1 MKAIE
6 SWIRNISALQKNKPV
21 QTVNYQRAMPNI
33 DSLMQVWT
41 PEFEEL
47 LKEVNENNNF
57 YFKFLNNFIFFFKK
71 KVSLPSPELNV
82 DLSTYV
88 DIICALLDIPVYKSK
103 IQSIHVLLTLF
114 SEFKNSEHFKNPS
127 HQLANPYAS
136 ANFGKQA
143 DGKRRAGSGK
153 YGTDQLVID

>member
-1 MKAIE
+1 M
-6 SWIRNISALQKNKPV
+6 
-21 QTVNYQRAMPNI
+21 
-33 DSLMQVWT
+33 
-41 PEFEEL
+41 
-47 LKEVNENNNF
+47 
-57 YFKFLNNFIFFFKK
+57 
-71 KVSLPSPELNV
+71 
-82 DLSTYV
+82 STYV

-127 HQLANPYAS
+127 HQSVNPYAS
-136 ANFGKQA
+136 ASFKQS